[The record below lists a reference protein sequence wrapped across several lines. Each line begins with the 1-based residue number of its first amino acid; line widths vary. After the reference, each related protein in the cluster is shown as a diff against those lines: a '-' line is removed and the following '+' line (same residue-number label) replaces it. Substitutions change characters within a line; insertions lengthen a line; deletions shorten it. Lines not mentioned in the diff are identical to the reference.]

1 MAQNHTIFKKASPD
15 DMAMRYHALEWTG
28 YRLKKVREEVGAM
41 LLHLKIGLLIR
52 LRLLGFRLALDF
64 INPLTH

>member
-1 MAQNHTIFKKASPD
+1 MAQNHSIFKKASPE
-15 DMAMRYHALEWTG
+15 DMAMRYHALGWTG

-52 LRLLGFRLALDF
+52 LLGFRLALDF